1 MITFT
6 IEADYMKDHSPKDLY
21 HSCFH
26 AVYIEIPP
34 GWNCHFTKVELR
46 SHLGEIPIPPRWD
59 NIPIQVQ
66 TAHLIVTLDF

>member
-34 GWNCHFTKVELR
+34 GGTAISQRWNYALT
-46 SHLGEIPIPPRWD
+46 
-59 NIPIQVQ
+59 
-66 TAHLIVTLDF
+66 

>member
-26 AVYIEIPP
+26 AVYIE
-34 GWNCHFTKVELR
+34 
-46 SHLGEIPIPPRWD
+46 SHLGGTAISQRW
-59 NIPIQVQ
+59 NYAL
-66 TAHLIVTLDF
+66 T

>member
-34 GWNCHFTKVELR
+34 GGMGI
-46 SHLGEIPIPPRWD
+46 SPR
-59 NIPIQVQ
+59 
-66 TAHLIVTLDF
+66 

>member
-34 GWNCHFTKVELR
+34 GWNCHFTKVELPFHKGGTTL
-46 SHLGEIPIPPRWD
+46 SPR
-59 NIPIQVQ
+59 
-66 TAHLIVTLDF
+66 

>member
-26 AVYIEIPP
+26 ADSIYRNPT
-34 GWNCHFTKVELR
+34 WVEWAF
-46 SHLGEIPIPPRWD
+46 HLGESVVPP
-59 NIPIQVQ
+59 
-66 TAHLIVTLDF
+66 L